1 MKDDY
6 DFSNAERGKFFH
18 EGARMIPPV
27 YLEADLLDQLAGLA
41 SAHGVSLNE
50 LVNTL
55 LREDI
60 VRIKAAR

>member
-1 MKDDY
+1 
-6 DFSNAERGKFFH
+6 
-18 EGARMIPPV
+18 MIPPV